1 MTDNAIDKLVIRL
14 EDLENKLAF
23 QDDTIDQLNEEITT
37 LNLKQAMFKRQIEL
51 LAEKVSSN
59 KSSNLADESEETPP
73 PHY

>member
-1 MTDNAIDKLVIRL
+1 MTENMTEKLIQRL
-14 EDLENKLAF
+14 EELEHKQAF
-23 QDDTIDQLNEEITT
+23 QDDTIEQLHQEITA

-59 KSSNLADESEETPP
+59 KGSNLADESEETPP

>member
-1 MTDNAIDKLVIRL
+1 MTDNMIEKLIQRVEEL
-14 EDLENKLAF
+14 EHKQAF
-23 QDDTIDQLNEEITT
+23 QDDTIEQLHQEITA

>member
-14 EDLENKLAF
+14 EELENKLAF

>member
-14 EDLENKLAF
+14 EELENKLAF
-23 QDDTIDQLNEEITT
+23 QDDTIDQLNEEITA

>member
-1 MTDNAIDKLVIRL
+1 MDKLVIRL
-14 EDLENKLAF
+14 EELENKLAF

>member
-1 MTDNAIDKLVIRL
+1 MTENMTEKLIQRL
-14 EDLENKLAF
+14 EELEHKQAF
-23 QDDTIDQLNEEITT
+23 QDDTIEQLHQEITA

>member
-1 MTDNAIDKLVIRL
+1 MTDNAIEKLVTRL
-14 EDLENKLAF
+14 EELENKQAF
-23 QDDTIDQLNEEITT
+23 QDDTIEQLNEEITA

-59 KSSNLADESEETPP
+59 KGSNLADESEETPP